1 MSYVRFILNSKIP
14 VVTRNAKNNI
24 YFVYVFEEKID
35 MVVNTLLGKYYIL
48 LRQNSVGKLNGNIL
62 KSLRFVFQIKF

>member
-24 YFVYVFEEKID
+24 YFVYVFEEKI
-35 MVVNTLLGKYYIL
+35 VPEVEKYF
-48 LRQNSVGKLNGNIL
+48 KD
-62 KSLRFVFQIKF
+62 KSTTEVFSEI